1 MKVED
6 ATWYDINNCDLQ
18 INLGKI
24 RNVVKG
30 YCNYFSADPYLIMN
44 EKMLEKLSS
53 PFTIVRDD
61 IKDVL
66 IARNILNGKDLTGAV
81 YTGEYKVYIDNDL
94 PFGIIDVR

>member
-1 MKVED
+1 MKVK
-6 ATWYDINNCDLQ
+6 AAWYDINNGSLQ
-18 INLGKI
+18 INYGRI
-24 RNVVKG
+24 GDVVGG

-44 EKMLEKLSS
+44 EEMLEKLSS

-66 IARNILNGKDLTGAV
+66 IARNILNGLNLAGAI
-81 YTGEYKVYIDNDL
+81 YTGEYKVIIDNDL